1 MSRVK
6 LSIIIPALNEAEG
19 IADTLLPLQTCRNGD
34 LELIVVDGGSD
45 DNTISEADPL
55 CDRVLSARRGRA
67 CQMNVGWQAASGR
80 LVWFL
85 HADAVASR
93 AHVDCLLAIEPKSVW
108 GRFDIRLDHPRSSY
122 RLIETLINLRSS
134 LSGIATGDQ
143 GIFVSRDLLE
153 TVGGYPEIPL
163 MEDVALSR
171 LLKRYRRPR
180 RLRLP
185 LGASARRWENGGV
198 WRTVLLMWRLRLAYA
213 LGQEPEQLARSYRDA
228 R

>member
-6 LSIIIPALNEAEG
+6 LSIVIPALNEAAG
-19 IADTLLPLQTCRNGD
+19 IAATLLPLQSCRNDD
-34 LELIVVDGGSD
+34 LELIVVDGGSH
-45 DNTISEADPL
+45 DNTISQADPL
-55 CDRVLSARRGRA
+55 CDRVLSARCGRA
-67 CQMNVGWQAASGR
+67 SQMNTGWQAATGA

-85 HADAVASR
+85 HADAMASR
-93 AHVDCLLAIEPKSVW
+93 AHIDCLLAIEPKPVW

-122 RLIETLINLRSS
+122 RLIETLINLRSAA
-134 LSGIATGDQ
+134 SGIATGDQ

-153 TVGGYPEIPL
+153 AVGGYPEIPL

-171 LLKRYRRPR
+171 LLKSRCRPV

-185 LGASARRWENGGV
+185 LGASARRWEDGGV

-213 LGQEPEQLARSYRDA
+213 LGRKPEQLARSYRDA